1 NKTYTAK
8 IIPNPNLENLDLALI
23 EFQSN
28 QNYCLRQITSIIPN
42 LETPVMAAG
51 YSIDKQQIV
60 YRTGTVQQIPER
72 PLKEGYQIGYT
83 SDIEQGMS
91 GGTIINSR
99 GEIIGI
105 NGKSAYPI
113 LNTGFTYSDGTKPTQ
128 TQIQKM
134 RTVSW
139 GIPVFTFLAQVNPQT
154 LTAYSLPLPQHSYT
168 IPETGFTGWLGE
180 LERKAQQITVR
191 IDSSSNANG
200 SGIIIA
206 KDGDTY
212 TVLTTAH
219 VVCERQDATQPC
231 GDFIY
236 QILAPDGKQY
246 PVEKNTIK
254 TEAGLDLAVLK
265 FTANQQTYEVATL
278 ADYSPQRDYNLEY
291 ANYMFTAGYPR
302 LGNNSPWRFTAGQIA
317 NKELGLLLVTAS
329 DFSTTKL
336 GIEQTSFLTGGYELV
351 YSSITYGGMSGGPVL
366 DSMGRVIGIHG
377 RGEGEEAYD
386 SQTGDCGSNSRCVT
400 QIGVS
405 LGIPVSTFLA
415 IATRLD
421 VQPQKVE
428 NTPATGLNEEQVNS
442 IKQALTLTDI
452 PNSNATAVQWLERG
466 NQLFRLSRHAE
477 AIEAFDQ
484 VIKLQPSFIHLAY
497 FGKGWTFGDQ
507 EKYQEALV
515 ALEQAIYYKP
525 DFATARRLQILAYT
539 NLEQWDKALVAIEK
553 SIRLQPNNPTN
564 HLIKGIVLSNLE
576 SYTEASSVLTEA
588 IKFHPSP
595 LAYFFRAATYL
606 QSQKLDLA
614 LADLNQAIQMS
625 PQYAFAYSNRG
636 DIYRKQEKWELA
648 IADYTK
654 AIEINPKL
662 ALAYNNR
669 GWVYQQQEKW
679 ELAIADY
686 TKAVEINPQYAV
698 AYNNRGWVYEGQERW
713 ELAIADYTKAIEI
726 NPQDAF
732 AYRYRGDIY
741 RKQERWE
748 LAIADYTKAIEIDR
762 QNPGF
767 YNNRGFVYV
776 QQKKWGLALTDLNRA
791 IEINPK
797 FANPYNHRGHVY
809 REQEKWELALA
820 DFTKAIQINPAYADA
835 YYNRGLIYKEQK
847 KWELALADFTKV
859 FQITGE
865 YADAYYNRGLIYR
878 EQEKWELA
886 LADFTKAI
894 QINPELAQAYANIG
908 LVYNQMG
915 NKPKAIENLQQAAQ
929 LFQAQGNTA
938 DYEGVL
944 NILKD
949 LQR

>member
-1 NKTYTAK
+1 QGNTYLVITNAHVIRGINNIKLQTTDNKTYTAK

-51 YSIDKQQIV
+51 YSSYKQQIV
-60 YRTGTVQQIPER
+60 YRTGTVQQIPEK

-99 GEIIGI
+99 GKIIGI

-191 IDSSSNANG
+191 IDSSSNTNG

-206 KDGDTY
+206 KHGDTY
-212 TVLTTAH
+212 TVLTAAH
-219 VVCERQDATQPC
+219 VVCERENATQPC
-231 GDFIY
+231 GNYKY

-254 TEAGLDLAVLK
+254 TEAGLDLAVLR

-278 ADYSPQRDYNLEY
+278 ADYNPKADYGLEY

-302 LGNNSPWRFTAGQIA
+302 LGNNSPWRFTAGHIA

-329 DFSTTKL
+329 DFSKTKL
-336 GIEQTSFLTGGYELV
+336 GILQQTSFLTGGYELV

-386 SQTGDCGSNSRCVT
+386 SQTGECGSNFRCVT
-400 QIGVS
+400 QIGMS

-452 PNSNATAVQWLERG
+452 SNSNATAVQWLERG
-466 NQLFRLSRHAE
+466 NQLLRLSRHAE
-477 AIEAFDQ
+477 AIEAFEQ
-484 VIKLQPSFIHLAY
+484 VIKLQPSFVHLAY
-497 FGKGWTFGDQ
+497 FGKGGTFLDQ
-507 EKYQEALV
+507 QKYQEALV
-515 ALEQAIYYKP
+515 ALEQAIHYKR
-525 DFATARRLQILAYT
+525 DFAIARRLQILTYT

-564 HLIKGIVLSNLE
+564 HLIKGIVLINLQK
-576 SYTEASSVLTEA
+576 YIEASAVLSEA

-595 LAYFFRAATYL
+595 LAYFLRGATYL
-606 QSQKLDLA
+606 QYQKLDLA

-625 PQYAFAYSNRG
+625 PQYALAYLGRG
-636 DIYRKQEKWELA
+636 ELYREKKKGELA
-648 IADYTK
+648 LADFNQ
-654 AIEINPKL
+654 AIEIDPKL

-669 GWVYQQQEKW
+669 GLIYDEQKKW
-679 ELAIADY
+679 ELALADFNQ
-686 TKAVEINPQYAV
+686 AIEIDPKLAL
-698 AYNNRGWVYEGQERW
+698 AYNNRGLVYEGQERW

-726 NPQDAF
+726 NPQDAD
-732 AYRYRGDIY
+732 AYRNRGDIY
-741 RKQERWE
+741 
-748 LAIADYTKAIEIDR
+748 
-762 QNPGF
+762 
-767 YNNRGFVYV
+767 
-776 QQKKWGLALTDLNRA
+776 
-791 IEINPK
+791 
-797 FANPYNHRGHVY
+797 
-809 REQEKWELALA
+809 
-820 DFTKAIQINPAYADA
+820 
-835 YYNRGLIYKEQK
+835 
-847 KWELALADFTKV
+847 
-859 FQITGE
+859 
-865 YADAYYNRGLIYR
+865 
-878 EQEKWELA
+878 
-886 LADFTKAI
+886 
-894 QINPELAQAYANIG
+894 
-908 LVYNQMG
+908 
-915 NKPKAIENLQQAAQ
+915 
-929 LFQAQGNTA
+929 
-938 DYEGVL
+938 
-944 NILKD
+944 
-949 LQR
+949 